1 MPGCFGARRNAE
13 LAIYVLD
20 ITGHS
25 VLRDVERGRD
35 LAIAQAAP
43 DEPEYLALTPRE
55 DVVQGSKP
63 TVLPLAATHTLRS
76 VVREA
81 VQNALK
87 HAGATSIRIAIDLD
101 DGVVTVTV
109 IDDGGGF
116 DPDAVRAGN
125 GLANMRERVTSLGD
139 QNTLLGGTTDIRAG
153 YVKLEALGQITGDQN
168 SGLWGIVTG
177 TGLWGNAD
185 ITRNYLINGGVVDSS
200 LGRTDVQGY
209 SLRGRLQWEN
219 AIPHISP
226 YGELSYAHTCLG
238 AYTETGGAFPAAFN
252 TLCDGSTEVRYGFDA
267 KVPVTKQ
274 FRLIGALEGVSS
286 LREQRIERHWSGR
299 RPWRLQSRRR
309 QLPAG
314 LAARR
319 RRV

>member
-125 GLANMRERVTSLGD
+125 GLANMRERVTSLGGRFHVESAD
-139 QNTLLGGTTDIRAG
+139 GGTH
-153 YVKLEALGQITGDQN
+153 VEAQFPI
-168 SGLWGIVTG
+168 
-177 TGLWGNAD
+177 
-185 ITRNYLINGGVVDSS
+185 
-200 LGRTDVQGY
+200 
-209 SLRGRLQWEN
+209 
-219 AIPHISP
+219 
-226 YGELSYAHTCLG
+226 
-238 AYTETGGAFPAAFN
+238 ETA
-252 TLCDGSTEVRYGFDA
+252 
-267 KVPVTKQ
+267 
-274 FRLIGALEGVSS
+274 
-286 LREQRIERHWSGR
+286 REDR
-299 RPWRLQSRRR
+299 
-309 QLPAG
+309 
-314 LAARR
+314 
-319 RRV
+319 